1 MLGSLPSKRSLFLTS
16 KKNIFQILL
25 FLGYSSCPLG
35 AASQSPPLPVI
46 ARTGGLTIGCF
57 LSLQSYSWSGTIS
70 YFDHWWVLSLQS
82 YSYSATIFNTLTI
95 ECSLALFLSERGYL
109 YRGNLVS
116 TLHSLELC
124 RPHLA
129 SFSNP

>member
-1 MLGSLPSKRSLFLTS
+1 M
-16 KKNIFQILL
+16 
-25 FLGYSSCPLG
+25 GYSSCPLG
-35 AASQSPPLPVI
+35 ASSQSPPLPVI

-95 ECSLALFLSERGYL
+95 ECSL
-109 YRGNLVS
+109 
-116 TLHSLELC
+116 SLQSSSWNVTIFHFDQWRML
-124 RPHLA
+124 LA
-129 SFSNP
+129 IVYSFSILLYIQFHLPLLTAELTKCYPLIG